1 MTQKPSHRC
10 SRHPGS
16 HVRPYRTDGPLGRA
30 VYLQCLPR
38 DGEPH
43 LLDPPGAPR
52 AGLTL
57 RAREAEVSPL
67 PSYAGDVSLPFGLTQ
82 TELTVLQAAACGLT
96 VPETARQLH
105 KGAETVKTQRN
116 KIILKIGAR
125 NMTHA
130 VCIAA
135 ERGIVSASATAAV
148 AA

>member
-1 MTQKPSHRC
+1 MTYTPSNTC
-10 SRHPGS
+10 ARHPGS
-16 HVRPYRTDGPLGRA
+16 HIRPYRTDGPLGRA

-43 LLDPPGAPR
+43 LLDPPGASRP
-52 AGLTL
+52 GLTL
-57 RAREAEVSPL
+57 RASEGELIPL
-67 PSYAGDVSLPFGLTQ
+67 PSYDADTTLPFGLTQ

-135 ERGIVSASATAAV
+135 ERGIVSAAA
-148 AA
+148 AAA

>member
-1 MTQKPSHRC
+1 MTHTLTPSQTC
-10 SRHPGS
+10 GRHPGS
-16 HVRPYRTDGPLGRA
+16 HIRPYRTDGPLGRA
-30 VYLQCLPR
+30 VYLQCVPR
-38 DGEPH
+38 DGAPH
-43 LLDPPGAPR
+43 LLDPPGAAR
-52 AGLTL
+52 SSGLTL
-57 RAREAEVSPL
+57 RASEGELVPLPTYEAEL
-67 PSYAGDVSLPFGLTQ
+67 TLPFGLTQ

-135 ERGIVSASATAAV
+135 ERGIVTAA
-148 AA
+148 AAA